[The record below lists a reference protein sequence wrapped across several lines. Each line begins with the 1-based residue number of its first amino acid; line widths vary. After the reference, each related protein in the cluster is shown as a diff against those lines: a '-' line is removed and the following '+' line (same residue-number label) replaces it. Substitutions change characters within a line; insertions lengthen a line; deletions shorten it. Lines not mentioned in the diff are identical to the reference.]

1 MYKTVQVILEYLKP
15 LYENIDFI
23 IKNTQAFAQMIGE
36 QPPFEENEKCIS
48 YDVESLFTNVLTHD
62 TIKCILEEIYMHN
75 KLPPICSKLIFK
87 ILLLKLVTEST
98 YIF

>member
-36 QPPFEENEKCIS
+36 QPPFEENEECIS
-48 YDVESLFTNVLTHD
+48 YDVESLFTNVLIHD
-62 TIKCILEEIYMHN
+62 TIKYILEEIYMHN

-98 YIF
+98 YTF